1 MLGWLILLC
10 VVIVM
15 YKVAEIEG
23 RNGVLWGGGSVVI
36 CLISIKFIPLPFINL
51 LIGLVLS
58 YGAMFMLKMFEK

>member
-1 MLGWLILLC
+1 MLGWLVLLC

-23 RNGVLWGGGSVVI
+23 RNGVLWGAVSFVI
-36 CLISIKFIPLPFINL
+36 CLVSIMFIPLPFINL

-58 YGAMFMLKMFEK
+58 YGLMFTLKMFEK